1 MIDLD
6 KLKLVW
12 GSDLVELQLT
22 VEPSSPWHLLEINE
36 KGELILFRNLSRELF
51 VVNEHGALED
61 QHTLEP

>member
-12 GSDLVELQLT
+12 GSDYVELQLT
-22 VEPSSPWHLLEINE
+22 DEPSSPWHLLEINE
-36 KGELILFRNLSRELF
+36 KGGLTLFRNLSRELF